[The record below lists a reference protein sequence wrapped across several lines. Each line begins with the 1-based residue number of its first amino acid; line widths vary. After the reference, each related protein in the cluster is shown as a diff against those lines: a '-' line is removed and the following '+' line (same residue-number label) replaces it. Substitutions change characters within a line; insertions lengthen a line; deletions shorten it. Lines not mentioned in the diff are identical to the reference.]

1 MDAELPASM
10 KKYLAQNNINFYII
24 DAVEIA
30 EEIGLGGRI
39 NMIMQSAFFKIA
51 DIIPIDDAV
60 AYLKQAVEKSYGHK
74 GEHIVKMNNAA
85 IDHGINVPE
94 DMQVVGMM
102 DTSYATI
109 CRPPLTTIHVPV
121 YDMGAIA
128 IRLLTK
134 ILNHEEIDEA
144 EVPMHYTFIKR
155 DTTK

>member
-1 MDAELPASM
+1 M
-10 KKYLAQNNINFYII
+10 
-24 DAVEIA
+24 
-30 EEIGLGGRI
+30 GRI
-39 NMIMQSAFFKIA
+39 ETLPEDYIVDVSNHYEESYPQLKEYFDTHKH
-51 DIIPIDDAV
+51 DVVLTGYDKEAV
-60 AYLKQAVEKSYGHK
+60 AV
-74 GEHIVKMNNAA
+74 VNAA

-144 EVPMHYTFIKR
+144 EVPMHYAFIKR

>member
-1 MDAELPASM
+1 MTGYDKE
-10 KKYLAQNNINFYII
+10 
-24 DAVEIA
+24 
-30 EEIGLGGRI
+30 
-39 NMIMQSAFFKIA
+39 
-51 DIIPIDDAV
+51 AV
-60 AYLKQAVEKSYGHK
+60 AV
-74 GEHIVKMNNAA
+74 VNAA

-144 EVPMHYTFIKR
+144 EVPMHYAFIKR